1 MAAAVPALPKLK
13 FLDATLYAVAMNIG
27 LRWIAV
33 AAAVGPAAFPL
44 WLVALFAFY
53 LPLVAA
59 TAALTARFEAEGGI
73 YAWARDTYGPLPG
86 FICGWFYW
94 IALMPYFAGILYF
107 LSGLIVSAIGANAK
121 NSFLFLGISI
131 AISAF
136 VIAFQIAGLKVGK
149 WLTNFGAAGSWLIF
163 LTILAIA
170 FFIAS
175 RGASATS
182 FFHASYMPAL
192 NFDTAILWGSIVFA
206 FSGAESIAFLRN
218 DIAGG
223 LRTIL
228 RVLLIS
234 GVSIVFVYIVGTAA
248 FLVILPQSDLTR
260 LGGFPD
266 ALRVAFGREGFGHY
280 ASIAI
285 GLLAVAQLGG
295 FTAWFGVGARLPFA
309 AGIDHFL
316 PPLFARR
323 NAKSGAPVAAILL
336 QGGLMLVMVL
346 LSQAGS
352 SVAAAYDFLVAM
364 SVLTST
370 IPYLFMFAAYLKFA
384 RAEDVPGAWH
394 MPGGVRAALT
404 VGVVGQCATVVA
416 IACTLVPSSSEAHPL
431 AAFLKIVLST
441 AVMLAVGLLL
451 YWLAAKRRE
460 AAQVSAM
467 SAQGSQ

>member
-1 MAAAVPALPKLK
+1 
-13 FLDATLYAVAMNIG
+13 
-27 LRWIAV
+27 
-33 AAAVGPAAFPL
+33 
-44 WLVALFAFY
+44 
-53 LPLVAA
+53 
-59 TAALTARFEAEGGI
+59 
-73 YAWARDTYGPLPG
+73 WARDTYGPLPG

-404 VGVVGQCATVVA
+404 VGVVGQCATVIA

>member
-1 MAAAVPALPKLK
+1 VTDTTMVAAGPVLPKLK
-13 FLDATLYAVAMNIG
+13 FLDATLYAIAMNIG

-53 LPLVAA
+53 VPLVAA

-94 IALMPYFAGILYF
+94 IALMPYFAGILTF
-107 LSGLIVSAIGANAK
+107 LSGLIVSAIGGDAK
-121 NSFLFLGISI
+121 NSHLFLEISI
-131 AISAF
+131 LISLF
-136 VIAFQIAGLKVGK
+136 VIAFQIAGLRFGK
-149 WLTNFGAAGSWLIF
+149 WLTNFGAAGSWVIF
-163 LTILAIA
+163 LAVLVIA

-175 RGASATS
+175 RGASSTNFLHS
-182 FFHASYMPAL
+182 SYMPKL

-223 LRTIL
+223 MRTIL
-228 RVLLIS
+228 RVLATS
-234 GVSIVFVYIVGTAA
+234 GVAIAFVYIVGTAA

-260 LGGFPD
+260 LSGFPD
-266 ALRVAFGREGFGHY
+266 ALRVAFGHVGFTRY
-280 ASIAI
+280 ASYALW
-285 GLLAVAQLGG
+285 LLVLAQLGG
-295 FTAWFGVGARLPFA
+295 FTGWFGIGARLPFA

-323 NAKSGAPVAAILL
+323 NAKTGAPTAAIML
-336 QGGLMLVMVL
+336 QGGLMLVMVV

-384 RAEDVPGAWH
+384 RADDMPGAWR
-394 MPGGVRAALT
+394 MPGGVRATLF
-404 VGVVGQCATVVA
+404 VGAAGQCATVIA
-416 IACTLVPSSSEAHPL
+416 IACTLVPSSSEPHPL

-441 AVMLAVGLLL
+441 VVMLVVGLLL
-451 YWLAAKRRE
+451 YWLAAQRK
-460 AAQVSAM
+460 AAIQS
-467 SAQGSQ
+467 